1 MNESFIKKK
10 QFYSLDP
17 ITSSTNEGQQF
28 NVGIVQDIPLKVLS
42 NHSMCHLLTKAFDDE
57 NKIAINSSNCPVGY
71 NLLPVED
78 ISTNDSLDCMRETK
92 KEQVLLCAN
101 DQDSFIIQV
110 KHTEIPQVAV

>member
-1 MNESFIKKK
+1 MKDNNSMWVYHK
-10 QFYSLDP
+10 
-17 ITSSTNEGQQF
+17 
-28 NVGIVQDIPLKVLS
+28 IPLKVLS
-42 NHSMCHLLTKAFDDE
+42 NHYMCHLLTKAFDGE

-78 ISTNDSLDCMRETK
+78 ISTNDSLSLKGCVCETK

-110 KHTEIPQVAV
+110 KHILKYLK